1 MKKRILPLLCA
12 LYPYLYVIYA
22 LMLRERVFADSLLPR
37 LLLIAIPLLGLLLG
51 IAGLVMG
58 LRLPPEQAAGWGF
71 AVKVTHIPFY
81 LFMSYMTL
89 GAPLLAL
96 LFWLLDLIA
105 LVCGSG
111 FGIAAIYR
119 AWKERRLTALWA
131 AVFLVLHCIFVLDL
145 IGAYLL
151 RSRLKTT

>member
-22 LMLRERVFADSLLPR
+22 LMLRERIFSDSLMPR

-96 LFWLLDLIA
+96 LFLLLDMVA
-105 LVCGSG
+105 LVSGSG

-119 AWKERRLTALWA
+119 AWKERRLTAPWGSL
-131 AVFLVLHCIFVLDL
+131 FLVLHCIFVLDL
-145 IGAYLL
+145 LGAYLL
-151 RSRLKTT
+151 RSKLRTM